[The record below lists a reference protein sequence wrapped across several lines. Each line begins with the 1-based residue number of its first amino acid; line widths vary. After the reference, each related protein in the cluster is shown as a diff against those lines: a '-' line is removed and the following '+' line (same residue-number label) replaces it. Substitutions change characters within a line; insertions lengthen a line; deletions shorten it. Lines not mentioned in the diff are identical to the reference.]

1 MKVPQVRGF
10 SFAGLACGI
19 KKSGK
24 PDLALIVADDH
35 AACAG
40 VFTQNQIVAA
50 PVVLS
55 RDYLRQEG
63 KARAVIINSGNAN
76 ACTGAR
82 GDKDALTMTQ
92 RVADRVGCAA
102 RDVQVCS
109 TGVIGAP
116 LPMETVEAGIDAAFE
131 VLGEGTM
138 EDFGDAICTTD
149 TRRKVRGTELEIG
162 GRVVRI
168 AGCSKG
174 AGMIHPN
181 MATMLGVVV
190 TDAPVATEDLDRL
203 WRGVCDR
210 SFNAITIDGDTSTN
224 DTALLLASGAAGG
237 EPLSGPDLNALE
249 VAIEEVAGELARDIV
264 RDGEG
269 ATKLVR
275 ITIAGAAT
283 DADVRVAANAVA
295 LSPLVKTAIHGE
307 DPNWGRIIA
316 AAGRSGAKVVPSAMK
331 LWIGTV
337 PIYMDGVWQGT
348 GAESEAHDVMLTS
361 DYPIRL
367 DLGTGGTHIRT
378 IFTCDFSAD
387 YVRINADYRS

>member
-1 MKVPQVRGF
+1 
-10 SFAGLACGI
+10 
-19 KKSGK
+19 
-24 PDLALIVADDH
+24 
-35 AACAG
+35 
-40 VFTQNQIVAA
+40 
-50 PVVLS
+50 
-55 RDYLRQEG
+55 
-63 KARAVIINSGNAN
+63 
-76 ACTGAR
+76 
-82 GDKDALTMTQ
+82 
-92 RVADRVGCAA
+92 
-102 RDVQVCS
+102 
-109 TGVIGAP
+109 
-116 LPMETVEAGIDAAFE
+116 
-131 VLGEGTM
+131 
-138 EDFGDAICTTD
+138 
-149 TRRKVRGTELEIG
+149 
-162 GRVVRI
+162 
-168 AGCSKG
+168 
-174 AGMIHPN
+174 
-181 MATMLGVVV
+181 
-190 TDAPVATEDLDRL
+190 
-203 WRGVCDR
+203 
-210 SFNAITIDGDTSTN
+210 
-224 DTALLLASGAAGG
+224 
-237 EPLSGPDLNALE
+237 LNALE

>member
-1 MKVPQVRGF
+1 MTVPQVRGF
-10 SFAGLACGI
+10 SFAGIACGI

-24 PDLALIVADDH
+24 PDMALLVAHDG

-55 RDYLRQEG
+55 RGYLKQDGR
-63 KARAVIINSGNAN
+63 ARAVVINSGNAN
-76 ACTGAR
+76 ACTGER
-82 GDKDALTMTQ
+82 GDRDAVSMTQ
-92 RVADRVGCAA
+92 RVADHLGCAA

-116 LPMETVEAGIDAAFE
+116 LPMQTVEAGIDAAFDA
-131 VLGEGTM
+131 LGKGTL
-138 EDFGDAICTTD
+138 EDFGEAICTTD
-149 TRRKVRGTELEIG
+149 TRRKVRGIELELG
-162 GRVVRI
+162 GRTIRI

-190 TDAPVATEDLDRL
+190 TDAPVDSDDLDRL

-237 EPLSGPDLNALE
+237 SPLTGTDLDFLE
-249 VAIEEVAGELARDIV
+249 AAIEEVAGELARDII

-275 ITIAGAAT
+275 ITVSSAAS
-283 DADVRVAANAVA
+283 DVDVRVAANAVA

-316 AAGRSGAKVVPSAMK
+316 AAGRSGAKVVPEKMK
-331 LWIGTV
+331 LWIGDV
-337 PIYMDGVWQGT
+337 AIYLDGVWQGSS
-348 GAESEAHDVMLTS
+348 AESAAHEVMLTA

-367 DLGTGGTHIRT
+367 DLGTHGEHMRT